1 MFAVQSSQSSNV
13 FSTKMYLGSYTPIA
27 IVLCYTALK
36 IILYISFSHSS
47 VVTKEYPIV
56 PQCSVGEQ
64 SLNELHQLVVEQQ
77 QNMNALRQQMS
88 RQKEEIIERF
98 QQLLVKSFEQQEN
111 VAAKKAE
118 KQRIL

>member
-1 MFAVQSSQSSNV
+1 M
-13 FSTKMYLGSYTPIA
+13 
-27 IVLCYTALK
+27 
-36 IILYISFSHSS
+36 YISFSHSS

-56 PQCSVGEQ
+56 SQCSVGEQ
-64 SLNELHQLVVEQQ
+64 SLNELHQLVIEQQ

-98 QQLLVKSFEQQEN
+98 QQLLVKSFDQQEN